1 MESRNNAILGR
12 NSGMR
17 ASFGIIDLSILEN
30 EWQLLSSI
38 LAFPSSSKIFISDF
52 ATPYWFAPWN
62 KPPYP
67 SKVSKQRLS
76 FTESDFRF
84 FCTITRGCYIDYNT
98 FRIHYKSKKKN
109 RSTIYVEGEMCAV
122 TAKGVYGKLSNRWCR
137 HETTTNVQKEKENL
151 KTQNLKS
158 HLRFYTKTI
167 EMAIS
172 SVGRDR
178 SCYKIAFLIRREWFP
193 RL

>member
-38 LAFPSSSKIFISDF
+38 LAFPSSSKIFIWLRYPVLIRTLEQ
-52 ATPYWFAPWN
+52 ATLSLQGFKAKVVFHRIRFQIFLHYN
-62 KPPYP
+62 KRLLHRLQYI
-67 SKVSKQRLS
+67 SNALQKQ
-76 FTESDFRF
+76 E
-84 FCTITRGCYIDYNT
+84 
-98 FRIHYKSKKKN
+98 KKN
-109 RSTIYVEGEMCAV
+109 RSTICVEGEICAV
-122 TAKGVYGKLSNRWCR
+122 TAKGAYGKLSNRWCG
-137 HETTTNVQKEKENL
+137 HKTTTNVQKEKENL

-167 EMAIS
+167 EMVIS

>member
-38 LAFPSSSKIFISDF
+38 LAFPSSSKIFIWLRYPVLIRTLEQ
-52 ATPYWFAPWN
+52 ATLSLQGFKAKVVFHRIRFQIFLHYN
-62 KPPYP
+62 KRLLHRLQYI
-67 SKVSKQRLS
+67 SNALQKQ
-76 FTESDFRF
+76 E
-84 FCTITRGCYIDYNT
+84 
-98 FRIHYKSKKKN
+98 KKN
-109 RSTIYVEGEMCAV
+109 RSTICVEGEICAV
-122 TAKGVYGKLSNRWCR
+122 TAKGAYGKLSNRWCA
-137 HETTTNVQKEKENL
+137 HKTTTNVQKEKENL

-167 EMAIS
+167 EMVIS